1 MAVPFSTIEWKTE
14 PRKVPAT
21 ENPPINPV
29 ASTNGQPAGPPPMKE
44 TSPAATEAIQG
55 YPDKA
60 ILNVTLAQLK
70 AALNSN
76 MRKARSPSPRRG
88 LQAAVSR

>member
-1 MAVPFSTIEWKTE
+1 MENGSPEGAGDGE
-14 PRKVPAT
+14 PA
-21 ENPPINPV
+21 IDPV

-44 TSPAATEAIQG
+44 TNPAAEAIQG

-70 AALNSN
+70 AVPNSN
-76 MRKARSPSPRRG
+76 MRKARSPSPRCG